1 MILYIDLVNHEHKN
15 EDGVFAIK
23 VDEVEYASCRE
34 ILIDK
39 TVHTRSYKFSRK
51 VLLLEPEDEDQCV
64 VIALTEEYAD
74 LAAKCEKIRLKGPKK
89 TITINIKEEDML
101 MKKVVLGLG
110 KN

>member
-1 MILYIDLVNHEHKN
+1 MYIDVLNHEHEN
-15 EDGVFAIK
+15 EDGTFAIK

-39 TVHTRSYKFSRK
+39 TIQTRSYKFSRK
-51 VLLLEPEDEDQCV
+51 VLLLEPEDDENQCV